1 MARKFMTE
9 REILTSLGLFFRDRF
24 LEPSLCDEIRAQMDS
39 CPVEPAYVKTLG
51 EGDILDEKIRS
62 ARLKQVSL
70 ELACMIR
77 DRLEELRPD
86 LETHFRMPLSLK
98 EKPQFLSYEP
108 GGHYSAHRDVPSEPI
123 SSRAQITRRLVSIV
137 IFLND
142 RSDPRTYS
150 GGDLILYGLSADPEW
165 KDYGLPV
172 EPETGLLVTFGSGT
186 LHEVQ
191 PVRGGRRYT
200 IACWFSKVT

>member
-1 MARKFMTE
+1 MTE
-9 REILTSLGLFFRDRF
+9 REILASLGLFFRDRF
-24 LEPSLCDEIRAQMDS
+24 LEPSLCVEIRAAMDS

-70 ELACMIR
+70 ELAYVIR

-86 LETHFRMPLSLK
+86 LELHFKMPLSLE
-98 EKPQFLSYEP
+98 EKPQFL
-108 GGHYSAHRDVPSEPI
+108 
-123 SSRAQITRRLVSIV
+123 SIV

-142 RSDPRTYS
+142 RSDPRAYS
-150 GGDLILYGLSADPEW
+150 GGDLVLYGLSADPQW
-165 KDYGLPV
+165 KDLGLPV
-172 EPETGLLVTFGSGT
+172 EPETGLLVAFGSGT

-191 PVRGGRRYT
+191 PVSDGRRYT
-200 IACWFSKVT
+200 IASWFST